1 MTKDEEI
8 AELKA
13 AFTAFTESSDVLAKS
28 YLDLQNEV
36 ARLYKQLEKTEQD
49 KRQEQDK
56 NRVLVLQFQQ
66 LFESMPV
73 GVLLLNDQ
81 GLVVMANPVAKH
93 LFNLSLVGE
102 SWGEVVPRSFRPQED
117 DGHDVTMVTGRR
129 VRVETASLG
138 NVPGQLVILVDLT
151 EAYLLQ
157 KQLSHHERLS
167 NMGKMVAA
175 LAHQIRTPLSSATL
189 YAGHLQKPDLAPV
202 MRQTFA
208 VKLSD
213 RLANIEKQIRD
224 MLIFSRSEIKLD
236 ETLSVSEFVNELIAQ
251 CEEICSQKNMQLDVA
266 DVEFA
271 EWDCIQ
277 CNKDT
282 LLGALLNLLNNAIDA
297 QQQGDVV
304 KFQCYKD
311 DRVVKFIFKDRGV
324 GMSKAHLEHVQ
335 EGFVTTKQHG
345 TGLGLMVVKAIA
357 RAHHGQFEIDS
368 IEGAGTT
375 VSLALPLV
383 RV

>member
-251 CEEICSQKNMQLDVA
+251 CEEICSQKNMQLDVV

-375 VSLALPLV
+375 VSLTLPLV

>member
-1 MTKDEEI
+1 VTKDEEI

-13 AFTAFTESSDVLAKS
+13 AFKAFSESSDVLAKS
-28 YLDLQNEV
+28 YLDLQQEV
-36 ARLYKQLEKTEQD
+36 VRLYEQLEKSEQD

-56 NRVLVLQFQQ
+56 NRILVLQFQQ

-73 GVLLLNDQ
+73 GVLLLNEE
-81 GLVVMANPVAKH
+81 GVVVMANPVADR
-93 LFNLSLVGE
+93 LFNLPLVGQ
-102 SWGEVVPRSFRPQED
+102 SWGAIVPLSFRPQED
-117 DGHDVTMVTGRR
+117 DGHDVSMASGRR

-157 KQLSHHERLS
+157 KKLSHHERLS

-208 VKLSD
+208 NKLVD

-236 ETLSVSEFVNELIAQ
+236 ETVSISVFIKELTSHCQ
-251 CEEICSQKNMQLDVA
+251 EICDQKNMQLEISGA
-266 DVEFA
+266 PFLA
-271 EWDCIQ
+271 TDCIQ
-277 CNKDT
+277 CNKET
-282 LLGALLNLLNNAIDA
+282 LLGALLNLLNNAVDA
-297 QQQGDVV
+297 QSEGEVV
-304 KFQCYKD
+304 QLNWCNNDGY
-311 DRVVKFIFKDRGV
+311 VTLTFKDRGV

-375 VSLALPLV
+375 ASLTLPLV

>member
-304 KFQCYKD
+304 KLQCYKD

-375 VSLALPLV
+375 VSLTLPLV

>member
-13 AFTAFTESSDVLAKS
+13 AFKTFTESSDILAKS
-28 YLDLQNEV
+28 YLDLQQEV
-36 ARLYKQLEKTEQD
+36 VRLYEQLEKSEQD

-56 NRVLVLQFQQ
+56 NRILVLQFQQ

-73 GVLLLNDQ
+73 GVLLLNDE
-81 GLVVMANPVAKH
+81 GMVVMANPVSER
-93 LFNLSLVGE
+93 LFNLSLIGQ
-102 SWGEVVPRSFRPQED
+102 SWGEIVPLSFRPQEN
-117 DGHDVTMVTGRR
+117 DGHDVSMVTGRR

-138 NVPGQLVILVDLT
+138 DAPGQLVILVDLT

-157 KQLSHHERLS
+157 KKLTHHERLS

-189 YAGHLQKPDLAPV
+189 YAGHLQKSDLAPV

-208 VKLSD
+208 NKLGD

-236 ETLSVSEFVNELIAQ
+236 EVISAFEFVEELTNH
-251 CEEICSQKNMQLDVA
+251 CEEICEQKNMHFEIVGGDFSA
-266 DVEFA
+266 T
-271 EWDCIQ
+271 DCIQ
-277 CNKDT
+277 CNKET
-282 LLGALLNLLNNAIDA
+282 LLGALLNLLNNAIEA
-297 QQQGDVV
+297 QSEGDVV
-304 KFQCYKD
+304 RFD
-311 DRVVKFIFKDRGV
+311 WSRHDSNVIFTFRDRGI
-324 GMSKAHLEHVQ
+324 GMSKEHLDHAQ

-375 VSLALPLV
+375 ASLTLPLV

>member
-157 KQLSHHERLS
+157 KQLNHHERLS

-271 EWDCIQ
+271 ELDCIQ

-304 KFQCYKD
+304 KLQCYKD

-375 VSLALPLV
+375 VSLTLPLV

>member
-13 AFTAFTESSDVLAKS
+13 AFKAFSESSDVLTKS
-28 YLDLQNEV
+28 YLDLQQEV
-36 ARLYKQLEKTEQD
+36 ARLHQQLEQVEQD

-73 GVLLLNDQ
+73 GVLLLNEE
-81 GLVVMANPVAKH
+81 GLIVMANPVAEK
-93 LFNLSLVGE
+93 LFNLPLIGQ
-102 SWGEVVPRSFRPQED
+102 SWGEVVPLSFRPQED

-151 EAYLLQ
+151 QAYLLQ
-157 KQLSHHERLS
+157 KKLNHHERLS

-175 LAHQIRTPLSSATL
+175 LAHQIRTPLSSASL
-189 YAGHLQKPDLAPV
+189 YAGHLQKADLAPV
-202 MRQTFA
+202 MRQNFA
-208 VKLSD
+208 NKLVD

-236 ETLSVSEFVNELIAQ
+236 ETLSINEFIDELISQ
-251 CEEICSQKNMQLDVA
+251 CEEVCEQKNATLEASGSDFTSNQV
-266 DVEFA
+266 
-271 EWDCIQ
+271 IQ
-277 CNKDT
+277 CNKET
-282 LLGALLNLLNNAIDA
+282 LIGALLNLLNNAIDSQA
-297 QQQGDVV
+297 QACVV
-304 KFQCYKD
+304 KLAWREANAGVQF
-311 DRVVKFIFKDRGV
+311 VFKDRGV
-324 GMSKAHLEHVQ
+324 GMSKQHLEHVQ

-375 VSLALPLV
+375 ASLTIPLI

>member
-8 AELKA
+8 AELK
-13 AFTAFTESSDVLAKS
+13 TAFKAFSESSDVLAKS
-28 YLDLQNEV
+28 YLDLQQEV
-36 ARLYKQLEKTEQD
+36 VRLYEKLEKAEQD

-73 GVLLLNDQ
+73 GVLLLNEE
-81 GLVVMANPVAKH
+81 GVVVMANPVADR
-93 LFNLSLVGE
+93 LFNLPLVGQ
-102 SWGEVVPRSFRPQED
+102 SWGAIVPLSFRPQED
-117 DGHDVTMVTGRR
+117 DGHDVSMVSGRR

-157 KQLSHHERLS
+157 KKLNHHERLS

-208 VKLSD
+208 NKLVD

-236 ETLSVSEFVNELIAQ
+236 ETVSVSAFLEELIAHSQ
-251 CEEICSQKNMQLDVA
+251 EICDQKNMQFDALGPSFLA
-266 DVEFA
+266 M
-271 EWDCIQ
+271 DCIQ
-277 CNKDT
+277 CNKEA
-282 LLGALLNLLNNAIDA
+282 LLGALLNLLNNAVDA
-297 QQQGDVV
+297 QSEGDTVQLTWRNNDGYV
-304 KFQCYKD
+304 TLTV
-311 DRVVKFIFKDRGV
+311 RDRGV

-375 VSLALPLV
+375 ASLTLPLV

>member
-102 SWGEVVPRSFRPQED
+102 SWGEVVPRSFCPQED

-375 VSLALPLV
+375 VSLTLPLV

>member
-8 AELKA
+8 AELK
-13 AFTAFTESSDVLAKS
+13 TAFKAFSESSDILAKS
-28 YLDLQNEV
+28 YLDLQQEV
-36 ARLYKQLEKTEQD
+36 VRLYEQLEKSEQD

-73 GVLLLNDQ
+73 GVLLLNDE
-81 GLVVMANPVAKH
+81 GLVVMANPVADR
-93 LFNLSLVGE
+93 LFNLPLVGQ
-102 SWGEVVPRSFRPQED
+102 SWGAIVPLSFRPQKD
-117 DGHDVTMVTGRR
+117 DGHDVSMVSGRR

-151 EAYLLQ
+151 EAYHLQ
-157 KQLSHHERLS
+157 TKLSHHERLS

-189 YAGHLQKPDLAPV
+189 YAGHLQKQDLAPV
-202 MRQTFA
+202 MRQNFA
-208 VKLSD
+208 NKLVI

-236 ETLSVSEFVNELIAQ
+236 EIVGAGVFIDELTAH
-251 CEEICSQKNMQLDVA
+251 CEEICEQKSMQFEASGVDFS
-266 DVEFA
+266 DS
-271 EWDCIQ
+271 DCIQ
-277 CNKDT
+277 CNKET
-282 LLGALLNLLNNAIDA
+282 LLGALLNLLNNAVDA
-297 QQQGDVV
+297 QSEGGLVRLDWRS
-304 KFQCYKD
+304 KD
-311 DRVVKFIFKDRGV
+311 GYVTLTFKDRGV
-324 GMSKAHLEHVQ
+324 GMSKEHLEHVQ
-335 EGFVTTKQHG
+335 EGFVTTKQNG

-375 VSLALPLV
+375 ASLSLPLV

>member
-13 AFTAFTESSDVLAKS
+13 AFKAFTESSDVLAKS
-28 YLDLQNEV
+28 YLDLQQEV
-36 ARLYKQLEKTEQD
+36 VRLYDQLDRSEQD

-56 NRVLVLQFQQ
+56 NRILVLQFQQ

-73 GVLLLNDQ
+73 GVLLLNDE
-81 GLVVMANPVAKH
+81 GVVVMANPVAER
-93 LFNLSLVGE
+93 LFNLSLIGQL
-102 SWGEVVPRSFRPQED
+102 WGEIVPLSFRPQEN
-117 DGHDVTMVTGRR
+117 DGHDVSMVTGRR

-138 NVPGQLVILVDLT
+138 DAPGQLVILVDLT
-151 EAYLLQ
+151 EAYHLQ
-157 KQLSHHERLS
+157 KKLTHHERLS

-208 VKLSD
+208 NKLVA

-236 ETLSVSEFVNELIAQ
+236 EVISASEFVEELTNH
-251 CEEICSQKNMQLDVA
+251 CEEICEQKNMNFEMVGEDFS
-266 DVEFA
+266 DM
-271 EWDCIQ
+271 DCIQ
-277 CNKDT
+277 CNKET

-297 QQQGDVV
+297 QSEGDVV
-304 KFQCYKD
+304 RFD
-311 DRVVKFIFKDRGV
+311 WRSHGSNVIFTFRDRGV
-324 GMSKAHLEHVQ
+324 GMSKEHLDHVQ

-375 VSLALPLV
+375 ASLTLPLV

>member
-236 ETLSVSEFVNELIAQ
+236 ETLNVSEFVNELIAQ

-271 EWDCIQ
+271 EFDCIQ

-304 KFQCYKD
+304 KLQCYKD
-311 DRVVKFIFKDRGV
+311 GRVVKFIFKDRGV

-375 VSLALPLV
+375 VSLTLPLV